1 MSKRVKLPY
10 DIYRHI
16 AEGLAALKKEEHANT
31 QYGIVSSAKAVL
43 RVQETLDWFV
53 RNFEGDGH
61 VTDIDTLRELH
72 GNSELQETG
81 QRAEG
86 LQES

>member
-1 MSKRVKLPY
+1 MSKKVKLPY
-10 DIYRHI
+10 DIFQHI
-16 AEGLAALKKEEHANT
+16 AEGLTALKKEKHANT
-31 QYGIVSSAKAVL
+31 EYGIVSSAKAVL

-53 RNFEGDGH
+53 KNFEGDRH
-61 VTDIDTLRELH
+61 VTGIDTLRELH